1 MSRKGPAPGTVGR
14 PKADIARVALDAITA
29 GRLATAAVADTFS
42 VNRRTAASMISR
54 CRRAGYDIPTQRG
67 NWRAESEHSEADDLA
82 LMLDHAIACLD
93 IRPLTFADRGPDP
106 TRGGRPRGTITTHDE
121 LIGGWAATDPTR
133 AAEADP
139 SWRDRALCRGLDARL
154 FFAERGESVQ
164 DAKALCRACPV
175 CAECRDFAV
184 DNCEPVGVW
193 GATTPQERQRLRTR
207 REAA

>member
-106 TRGGRPRGTITTHDE
+106 T
-121 LIGGWAATDPTR
+121 PTR

-193 GATTPQERQRLRTR
+193 GATTPQERQRLRAR